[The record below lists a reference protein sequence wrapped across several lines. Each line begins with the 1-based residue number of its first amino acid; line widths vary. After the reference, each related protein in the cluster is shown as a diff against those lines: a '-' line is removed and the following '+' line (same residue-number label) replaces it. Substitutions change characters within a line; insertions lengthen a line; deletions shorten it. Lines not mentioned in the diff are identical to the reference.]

1 MHSEMPVPRFLYKVK
16 NTFIED
22 VKDDDSLSDINDEDM
37 LPRRQITEPSPPTLS
52 LFRSSSPERNAEKT
66 ILQRNTAYAEKIKSI
81 EDSSCSDDD
90 RSDKGRKT
98 SEPFEPEWEPDFQK
112 PYVQTEWSM
121 LGTTEAYWSNWN
133 DLHLEPDMESASMRR
148 NYNSLLADQS
158 SMAWQNTAPPMGY
171 GVLPILYSPMDNISM
186 RGVAGT
192 TLPDHRVQSAAQQ
205 DSVQN
210 AQKKLARRRRRESLI
225 DVAARRQK
233 QQANQAAKQRKG
245 SSKRNQTTSSA
256 QPTTESAETPAKE
269 TADTPAKCAASNF
282 CSQCGDPCQSHF
294 KFCKFCGSP
303 VSQA

>member
-1 MHSEMPVPRFLYKVK
+1 
-16 NTFIED
+16 
-22 VKDDDSLSDINDEDM
+22 LSDINDEDM
-37 LPRRQITEPSPPTLS
+37 LPRRQITEPTPPTLS
-52 LFRSSSPERNAEKT
+52 LFRSSSPERKAEKNNV
-66 ILQRNTAYAEKIKSI
+66 QRNIAYSEKIKSI

-112 PYVQTEWSM
+112 PYVQTEWPM

-133 DLHLEPDMESASMRR
+133 DLHWEPDMESASMRR

-158 SMAWQNTAPPMGY
+158 SIAWQNTAPSMGY
-171 GVLPILYSPMDNISM
+171 GVLPILYSPMDNIGM
-186 RGVAGT
+186 HGVAGT
-192 TLPDHRVQSAAQQ
+192 TLPDHRVQSVAAQP

-210 AQKKLARRRRRESLI
+210 TQKKLARRRRRESLI

-245 SSKRNQTTSSA
+245 SSKRNQTSSA

-269 TADTPAKCAASNF
+269 TEDTSAKRAASNF
-282 CSQCGDPCQSHF
+282 CSQCGDPCESHF

-303 VSQA
+303 V